1 MGQNFS
7 LGNINRVVPVDL
19 SSGDFEDNNGF
30 FIRSDAGA
38 TITYC
43 PLLNEDSEAI
53 TKTIDGT
60 SMFVDPELCRKIF
73 ATGSPVPDD
82 LYVGY
87 GV

>member
-1 MGQNFS
+1 MNTS
-7 LGNINRVVPVDL
+7 ISNIHYVKQVDL
-19 SSGDFEDNNGF
+19 TNGDYVDESGF

-43 PLLNEDSEAI
+43 PLNNKSDAEAI
-53 TKTIDGT
+53 TKTIDG
-60 SMFVDPELCRKIF
+60 SAIFVDPEVCRKIF